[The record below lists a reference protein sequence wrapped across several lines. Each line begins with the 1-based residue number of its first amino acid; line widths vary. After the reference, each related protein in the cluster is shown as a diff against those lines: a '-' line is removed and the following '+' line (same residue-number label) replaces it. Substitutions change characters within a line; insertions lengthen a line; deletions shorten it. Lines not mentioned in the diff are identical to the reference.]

1 MVPNMFNRS
10 AMHAEEAC
18 EVALVYPV
26 VAEQEELSNRR
37 SIAGTFF
44 SGKRVMEYS
53 VEEIQPNVWRVNIE
67 GIVRVVRY
75 RKGNMTFA
83 PWDVTSAEGRT
94 LWSTSSLES
103 AFRWI
108 QARTGQP
115 VEALFAQALL
125 EHNAR
130 TGSSEVQGSQEASE
144 ARKDVRAGSGT
155 PARGGSE

>member
-1 MVPNMFNRS
+1 MD
-10 AMHAEEAC
+10 
-18 EVALVYPV
+18 
-26 VAEQEELSNRR
+26 
-37 SIAGTFF
+37 
-44 SGKRVMEYS
+44 YS

-67 GIVRVVRY
+67 GIVRVIRY

-94 LWSTSSLES
+94 LWSAPSLES

-125 EHNAR
+125 EHGAR
-130 TGSSEVQGSQEASE
+130 TGSFKAQTPQQSTEPKEE
-144 ARKDVRAGSGT
+144 ARTGSATPGSGG
-155 PARGGSE
+155 RD

>member
-1 MVPNMFNRS
+1 M
-10 AMHAEEAC
+10 
-18 EVALVYPV
+18 
-26 VAEQEELSNRR
+26 
-37 SIAGTFF
+37 G
-44 SGKRVMEYS
+44 YS

-94 LWSTSSLES
+94 LWSAPSLES
-103 AFRWI
+103 ALRWI

-125 EHNAR
+125 EHSAR
-130 TGSSEVQGSQEASE
+130 SGSSPPASSQQSTEAPKEVH
-144 ARKDVRAGSGT
+144 VGSGT
-155 PARGGSE
+155 PATGGRD

>member
-1 MVPNMFNRS
+1 MDY
-10 AMHAEEAC
+10 C
-18 EVALVYPV
+18 
-26 VAEQEELSNRR
+26 
-37 SIAGTFF
+37 
-44 SGKRVMEYS
+44 

-67 GIVRVVRY
+67 GIIRIVRY

-94 LWSTSSLES
+94 LWSASSLES

-125 EHNAR
+125 EHSARSGSSAGPVPQQSTEAGREVR
-130 TGSSEVQGSQEASE
+130 TGSGA
-144 ARKDVRAGSGT
+144 
-155 PARGGSE
+155 PAGGSRE